1 MLELGYA
8 SRFEP
13 VLINEGGVT
22 IPKDEMIPVEGTVIE
37 SLPNATFKVQI
48 AEGHEILAHLSGKM
62 RKNFIK
68 VLPGDRVTVELSPYD
83 LTKGRITYRH
93 RN

>member
-1 MLELGYA
+1 
-8 SRFEP
+8 
-13 VLINEGGVT
+13 
-22 IPKDEMIPVEGTVIE
+22 MIPVEGVVVD
-37 SLPNATFKVQI
+37 SLPNATFRVQV

-83 LTKGRITYRH
+83 LSKGRITYRH